1 MPTDASRKRAVV
13 SASAHTPLD
22 AHAQGRI
29 GQVACQIPVDA
40 IYGKKREKK
49 KKRKKKS
56 IDEELRVRG
65 RAGLWFRVQDGTGW
79 D

>member
-40 IYGKKREKK
+40 IYGEKRRKKEKEKK
-49 KKRKKKS
+49 KKY
-56 IDEELRVRG
+56 
-65 RAGLWFRVQDGTGW
+65 
-79 D
+79 